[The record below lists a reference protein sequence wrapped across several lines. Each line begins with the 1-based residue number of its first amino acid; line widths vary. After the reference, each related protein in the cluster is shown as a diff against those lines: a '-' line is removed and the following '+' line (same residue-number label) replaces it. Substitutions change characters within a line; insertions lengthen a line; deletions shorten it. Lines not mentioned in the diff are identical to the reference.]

1 MQIGALA
8 KKSGVSR
15 DAIRFYEKMGLIH
28 SQRQDNG
35 YRSYAPVEQELIG
48 FIKSAQEMGLT
59 LAEIQR
65 ILPLVRDA
73 DGVPTELVQLFVT
86 ERIAQIDARMASL
99 QALKDRLTGLLGGA
113 ACPIRLAC
121 EAALGNDVVSSV

>member
-8 KKSGVSR
+8 KKSGISR
-15 DAIRFYEKMGLIH
+15 DAIRFYEKIGLIH

-35 YRSYAPVEQELIG
+35 YRSYAPVEQELLG

-59 LAEIQR
+59 LAEIQT
-65 ILPLVRDA
+65 ILPMVRGA
-73 DGVPTELVQLFVT
+73 GVPTEQVEQFVT
-86 ERIAQIDARMASL
+86 QRIAQIDARMASL
-99 QALKDRLTGLLGGA
+99 QGLKDRLTGLLAGA

-121 EAALGNDVVSSV
+121 EAG